1 MVLSLHEKSQTIPE
15 MPIWRLS
22 VEQYHE
28 MLRTGILTE
37 DDQLELLEG
46 LLVTKMTKN
55 PPHSLATQLLRDAFA
70 LLIQGDYFVSDQE
83 PLTTADSE
91 PEPDV
96 MIVRGKRRDYT
107 ERHPIA
113 ADVVLIVEVSDATL
127 QRDRSVKLAI
137 YAQAAIPNYW
147 ILNLPERQLEL
158 YSQPMGLA
166 YQQKQIYLEKDSLV
180 FQLEGQNLGTIAI
193 ASLLP

>member
-1 MVLSLHEKSQTIPE
+1 MILSIHEKSQTIPE
-15 MPIWRLS
+15 LPIWRLS

-28 MLRTGILTE
+28 MLRAGILTE
-37 DDQLELLEG
+37 DDQIELLEG

-55 PPHSLATQLLRDAFA
+55 PPHSLATQLLRDTFSQ
-70 LLIQGDYFVSDQE
+70 LVQGNYFVSDQE

-96 MIVRGKRRDYT
+96 MIVRGKRRDYSD
-107 ERHPIA
+107 RHPSA
-113 ADVVLIVEVSDATL
+113 NDVVLLVEVADATL

-147 ILNLPERQLEL
+147 ILNLPERQLEV
-158 YSQPMGLA
+158 YHQPKGLA
-166 YQQKQIYLEKDSLV
+166 YEQKQIYGQADSVV
-180 FQLEGQNLGTIAI
+180 FELDGRNSGTIAI
-193 ASLLP
+193 ATLLP